1 MLVPLRRALGHLR
14 HHRAFD
20 LLCRQN
26 DLTLDYAAN
35 ADSLAVL
42 REVFYQRAY
51 ADYFPFYRD
60 ATVLDVGAHKGFFA
74 LFAAQHV
81 GLASRIVCLEPVPAT
96 FHVLQ
101 QNLAA
106 NNVQRVTAVNAG
118 LAAEAGTATLYGD
131 QSWNASLL
139 HPPPD
144 VRPNSS
150 TDPAGRGQAVQVLT
164 LAGLLEDHGLAQ
176 VDFLKLD
183 CEGAEYPVLFG
194 ADVHTLARI
203 RTISLEFHDTGE
215 ARWTGL
221 SLVRFLHKRGFHI
234 AHFHHGPSSR
244 NRNYGRIIATR
255 ISL

>member
-14 HHRAFD
+14 HRRAFD

-51 ADYFPFYRD
+51 ADCFPFYEK

-74 LFAAQHV
+74 LFAAQQL
-81 GLASRIVCLEPVPAT
+81 GPASRIVCLEPAPAT

-139 HPPPD
+139 RPPPD
-144 VRPNSS
+144 VPEPSGIDVR
-150 TDPAGRGQAVQVLT
+150 VLT

-183 CEGAEYPVLFG
+183 CEGAEYPILFG

-221 SLVRFLHKRGFHI
+221 SLARLLHEHGFHI
-234 AHFHHGPSSR
+234 ARFHHAPSSR